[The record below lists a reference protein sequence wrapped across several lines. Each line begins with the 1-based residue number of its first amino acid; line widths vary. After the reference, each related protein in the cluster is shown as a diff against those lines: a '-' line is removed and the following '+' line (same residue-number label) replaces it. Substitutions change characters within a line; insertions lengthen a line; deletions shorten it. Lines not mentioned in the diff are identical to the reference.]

1 MWNCGPAPT
10 SAAAGNAIRSFD
22 RRAETALFVLEGI
35 RGGEGSGSMCECD
48 AACKGP
54 GLPGCPALTDT
65 SGIERTQGPQAR
77 RESDSTE
84 RPGPNRPLRFIWR
97 AGPGMPKGS
106 PQATAQFHG
115 QGHARPRAAL
125 KTCTGSDFPT
135 CSLPRTGLYAFSKA
149 ALRLPTP
156 RLQRK

>member
-1 MWNCGPAPT
+1 MWNCGPAPA

-22 RRAETALFVLEGI
+22 RRAEAALLVFEGI
-35 RGGEGSGSMCECD
+35 RGGEGSESMRECD
-48 AACKGP
+48 AACTGP

-65 SGIERTQGPQAR
+65 SDIERTQEPQAL
-77 RESDSTE
+77 RESDSTD
-84 RPGPNRPLRFIWR
+84 RPGLHHPLCIIWR
-97 AGPGMPKGS
+97 AGLGMPKGF

-115 QGHARPRAAL
+115 PGLALPKAAL
-125 KTCTGSDFPT
+125 KTCAGSDFPT
-135 CSLPRTGLYAFSKA
+135 CSLPRTGLYALSKA